1 MSKNPILNKNI
12 LLNQIGQRFLNPDF
26 QSENEQFVALMD
38 SAVNLSG
45 ILDLELGKPLS
56 QQQLANLTEDI
67 VWMEEQIVNGQI
79 VLVPVV
85 YLAKDYEYL
94 NGASIVA
101 KNIGLDI
108 KDSLNN
114 SGTIKTNENMNIS
127 ANSITNNAGVL
138 LSKGK
143 ATLISNDD
151 FVNKNGG
158 SIKGSDVQIAS
169 IDGSVI
175 NETYSNTN
183 NLKFGIND
191 FTYTNIGKTSSIEA
205 TNGNLVIQAKN
216 DITNI
221 GANLSAT
228 NSLLLQTQSGD
239 INLNAIKLEQGYNVY
254 FKGGFDKAKDVNYQ
268 TSNIYANNILMQSG
282 NNINLEAS
290 RLNANNQ
297 INLNAQNDVN
307 ILALNDEYYRD
318 TQTTTKGF
326 MSKKT
331 QRDMEYKE
339 SVNSAELNANDIYMT
354 SGNDIN
360 LEAVNINAKNE
371 KIAYA
376 QNSLNI
382 LAKTYKEGE
391 LHHTSKSSLG
401 GMIKNE
407 YKYEKDNLKIKS
419 SEITANNMIL
429 DAKTINVEASK
440 LKANSME
447 ITTQILNMISSKES
461 LYENEFSIKGGIL
474 TATIENKGKIEEVV
488 IPSTIEIN
496 DKLIFN
502 KKDIT
507 DQLETDNLIKTLSSQ
522 GNLTVE
528 QINLVKQIAN
538 SKEWHDKTTT
548 LSGVGALIIT
558 AIVTYFTAGAG
569 TGLVAGIS
577 NAAIQAAT
585 QAAIQSVVV
594 QATTSL
600 VSSAITG
607 NKPQLDLEKVVT
619 SAVTTGI
626 LSYANSTLGTNAL
639 KENMAVS
646 DYVKNA
652 SINGIGQGISSEI
665 IGGEFK
671 DGFATGAIISV
682 VSDGALQ
689 MRKYVKDNYNYV
701 GNGELSEGIRGDGA
715 KVGGAH
721 PVRVLGKDGKYYY
734 EDISGLTGGI
744 QKGVGELFGFEYKSG
759 GFFDSAI
766 EYYAGPHD
774 FMSSWNYQNI
784 DGVTSVIDNSFWTG
798 TVVSGALLIPAT
810 PFALAPFT
818 QKYLDSIQ
826 NYRYMKKENEQIKEE
841 AMNNLKDNR

>member
-1 MSKNPILNKNI
+1 MSINPILNKKI
-12 LLNQIGQRFLNPDF
+12 LL
-26 QSENEQFVALMD
+26 
-38 SAVNLSG
+38 
-45 ILDLELGKPLS
+45 
-56 QQQLANLTEDI
+56 
-67 VWMEEQIVNGQI
+67 
-79 VLVPVV
+79 
-85 YLAKDYEYL
+85 
-94 NGASIVA
+94 
-101 KNIGLDI
+101 
-108 KDSLNN
+108 
-114 SGTIKTNENMNIS
+114 
-127 ANSITNNAGVL
+127 
-138 LSKGK
+138 
-143 ATLISNDD
+143 
-151 FVNKNGG
+151 
-158 SIKGSDVQIAS
+158 
-169 IDGSVI
+169 
-175 NETYSNTN
+175 
-183 NLKFGIND
+183 
-191 FTYTNIGKTSSIEA
+191 
-205 TNGNLVIQAKN
+205 
-216 DITNI
+216 
-221 GANLSAT
+221 
-228 NSLLLQTQSGD
+228 
-239 INLNAIKLEQGYNVY
+239 NLNAIKLEQGYNVY
-254 FKGGFDKAKDVNYQ
+254 FKVGFYKAKDTEYQ
-268 TSNIYANNILMQSG
+268 ISNVY
-282 NNINLEAS
+282 
-290 RLNANNQ
+290 
-297 INLNAQNDVN
+297 
-307 ILALNDEYYRD
+307 
-318 TQTTTKGF
+318 
-326 MSKKT
+326 
-331 QRDMEYKE
+331 
-339 SVNSAELNANDIYMT
+339 ANDIYMT

-360 LEAVNINAKNE
+360 LQAVNINAKNE

-391 LHHTSKSSLG
+391 LHHTSKSSFG

-407 YKYEKDNLKIKS
+407 YKLEKDNLKIKS
-419 SEITANNMIL
+419 SEISANNMIL

-447 ITTQILNMISSKES
+447 ITTEILNMISSKES

-488 IPSTIEIN
+488 IPSTIEVN

-548 LSGVGALIIT
+548 LSGLGALIIT
-558 AIVTYFTAGAG
+558 VIVTYFTAGAG
-569 TGLVAGIS
+569 AGIAGS
-577 NAAIQAAT
+577 LSGAAAAGASATATQLAVQTAIQAT
-585 QAAIQSVVV
+585 IQAVTT

-600 VSSAITG
+600 VTAAITG

-665 IGGEFK
+665 RGGEFK

-715 KVGGAH
+715 KVGGSH
-721 PVRVLGKDGKYYY
+721 PEKVYKNEELYGKDV
-734 EDISGLTGGI
+734 SGLTGGS
-744 QKGVGELFGFEYKSG
+744 QTKEGTLFGFKYENG
-759 GFFDSAI
+759 GLIDKGI
-766 EYYAGPHD
+766 EYFAGPHD

-784 DGVTSVIDNSFWTG
+784 DGITYLKDNGGLVNTSSTL
-798 TVVSGALLIPAT
+798 LLIPAI
-810 PFALAPFT
+810 PFASAVFIQDYST
-818 QKYLDSIQ
+818 QIQ
-826 NYRYMKKENEQIKEE
+826 TGLKLQKDEKEKQKE
-841 AMNNLKDNR
+841 ALNKAKDNR

>member
-1 MSKNPILNKNI
+1 
-12 LLNQIGQRFLNPDF
+12 
-26 QSENEQFVALMD
+26 
-38 SAVNLSG
+38 
-45 ILDLELGKPLS
+45 
-56 QQQLANLTEDI
+56 
-67 VWMEEQIVNGQI
+67 
-79 VLVPVV
+79 
-85 YLAKDYEYL
+85 
-94 NGASIVA
+94 
-101 KNIGLDI
+101 
-108 KDSLNN
+108 
-114 SGTIKTNENMNIS
+114 MNIS

-169 IDGSVI
+169 INGSVI

-191 FTYTNIGKTSSIEA
+191 FTYTNLGKTSSIEA

-221 GANLSAT
+221 GANLSAKD
-228 NSLLLQTQSGD
+228 SLLLQTQSGD

-254 FKGGFDKAKDVNYQ
+254 FKGGFDKAKDVQYQ
-268 TSNIYANNILMQSG
+268 TSDINANNILMQSG

-290 RLNANNQ
+290 KLNANNQ

-307 ILALNDEYYRD
+307 ILALNSEYYRD

-331 QRDMEYKE
+331 QRDMVYKE
-339 SVNSAELNANDIYMT
+339 SVNSSELNANDIVINA
-354 SGNDIN
+354 SNNVN
-360 LEAVNINAKNE
+360 LEASKLKAQDNIIVNAKDGDVNIIAKE
-371 KIAYA
+371 YR
-376 QNSLNI
+376 
-382 LAKTYKEGE
+382 EGE
-391 LHHTSKSSLG
+391 LHERSKSSFG

-407 YKYEKDNLKIKS
+407 YKLEKDNLKIKS
-419 SEITANNMIL
+419 SEISANNMIL

-447 ITTQILNMISSKES
+447 ITTEILNMISSKES

-488 IPSTIEIN
+488 IPSTIEVN

-548 LSGVGALIIT
+548 LSGLGALIIT
-558 AIVTYFTAGAG
+558 VIVTYFTAGAG
-569 TGLVAGIS
+569 AGIAGS
-577 NAAIQAAT
+577 LSGAAAAGASATATQLAVQTAIQAT
-585 QAAIQSVVV
+585 IQAVTT

-600 VSSAITG
+600 VTSAITG

-665 IGGEFK
+665 RGGEFK
-671 DGFATGAIISV
+671 DGFVTGAIISV

-689 MRKYVKDNYNYV
+689 MRKYQETNYDYPGKNDE
-701 GNGELSEGIRGDGA
+701 NAIGINRTN
-715 KVGGAH
+715 
-721 PVRVLGKDGKYYY
+721 
-734 EDISGLTGGI
+734 LTGNKSILGNNELAGAFPELVVKEDGQFYFRPI
-744 QKGVGELFGFEYKSG
+744 EGPTGGYVFGDRTLFGVKIDKT
-759 GFFDSAI
+759 GFFGYVL
-766 EYYAGPHD
+766 ENFAGPHD
-774 FMSSWNYQNI
+774 ALSSWNYQNI
-784 DGVTSVIDNSFWTG
+784 GGQTSIIKNDFINGTLGSGV
-798 TVVSGALLIPAT
+798 LLIPAA
-810 PFALAPFT
+810 PFAAGTF
-818 QKYLDSIQ
+818 IQ
-826 NYRYMKKENEQIKEE
+826 DNYQYIQDVRYFLNENKDKKQE
-841 AMNNLKDNR
+841 AINNAKDNK